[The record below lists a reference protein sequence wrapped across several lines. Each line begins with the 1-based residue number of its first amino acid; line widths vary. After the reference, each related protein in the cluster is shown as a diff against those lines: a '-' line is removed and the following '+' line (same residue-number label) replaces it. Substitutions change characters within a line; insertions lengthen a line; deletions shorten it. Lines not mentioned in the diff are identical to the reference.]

1 MRSEGYIGHRRVL
14 QCIAVTESVTM
25 TLFYF
30 GVTRVARLP

>member
-14 QCIAVTESVTM
+14 QCITVTELVTM
-25 TLFYF
+25 TFFHF